1 MQRYQKQL
9 KEDKADF
16 SIYHCHDLPIQN
28 RNWQDPYF
36 IIISCDPGEI
46 RLGFCILQCFFDGT
60 VKTLAMQCFKIQEK
74 IVEDNITI
82 IYTFNN
88 LFRKLDEYKE
98 YHDRVHY
105 VVIEKQIPGVRLSN
119 HAVMN
124 ALISYYSI
132 KLHNK
137 LLLAS
142 IIVVNPQLKGKMLGF
157 HGRKDIKADSLTKAL
172 QILSINNDNFKTYL
186 QSLKNKYDIAD
197 AYNQVYALLQSWK
210 IAPETSSP
218 FL

>member
-16 SIYHCHDLPIQN
+16 VIYHCHDLPIQN
-28 RNWQDPYF
+28 RNWQEPFF
-36 IIISCDPGEI
+36 IIISCDPGEV
-46 RLGFCILQCFFDGT
+46 RLGFCILQCFYDGR
-60 VKTLAMQCFKIQEK
+60 VKTLVMQCFKIQEK
-74 IVEDNITI
+74 IQEDNITI
-82 IYTFNN
+82 IHTFNN

-119 HAVMN
+119 HAIMN
-124 ALISYYSI
+124 ALISYYS
-132 KLHNK
+132 LNLRNK
-137 LLLAS
+137 TLLAS
-142 IIVVNPQLKGKMLGF
+142 IIVVNPNLKGKILGF
-157 HGRKDIKADSLTKAL
+157 HARKNIKADSLIKAI
-172 QILSINNDNFKTYL
+172 QILNLNNDEFINYIQT
-186 QSLKNKYDIAD
+186 LKHKYDVAD

-210 IAPETSSP
+210 ITPETASP